1 MVFNNYFTSIK
12 TKSKVK
18 PKKTNH
24 LFEKLSVLTANI
36 FQL

>member
-24 LFEKLSVLTANI
+24 LFEKLSVLTTNI